1 MTGSDPLMARE
12 KQPNQVD
19 VDVGRRIRIQRKNKG
34 LSQSGLA
41 DALGITF
48 QQVQKYEK
56 GTNRVGASRI
66 SHIAQIL
73 EVPVAFFFDGNQPQA
88 GEEGSI
94 DHETKATELM
104 KFVASPVGRDLN
116 EAFMQIRSHS
126 VKKRVVN
133 LVKALALNSEDGP

>member
-1 MTGSDPLMARE
+1 MTGSDPLMTRAKR
-12 KQPNQVD
+12 PSQVD
-19 VDVGRRIRIQRKNKG
+19 VDVGRRIRVQRKNKG
-34 LSQSGLA
+34 LSQISLA

-73 EVPVAFFFDGNQPQA
+73 EVPVSFFFDGGQPKV
-88 GEEGSI
+88 GNEGSAG
-94 DHETKATELM
+94 DEKKATELM
-104 KFVASPVGRDLN
+104 QFVASSIGRDLN
-116 EAFMQIRSHS
+116 EAFIQIRSHS

-133 LVKALALNSEDGP
+133 LVKALAVSSDDTR

>member
-88 GEEGSI
+88 GEAGSI

-133 LVKALALNSEDGP
+133 LVKALALDSEDGP

>member
-1 MTGSDPLMARE
+1 MTGSDPLMTRAKR
-12 KQPNQVD
+12 PNQVD
-19 VDVGRRIRIQRKNKG
+19 VDVGRRIRVQRKNKG
-34 LSQSGLA
+34 LSQISLA

-73 EVPVAFFFDGNQPQA
+73 DVPVSFFFDDQPTA
-88 GEEGSI
+88 GKDDSAGDER
-94 DHETKATELM
+94 KATELM
-104 KFVASPVGRDLN
+104 QFVASSIGRDLN

-133 LVKALALNSEDGP
+133 LVKALAVGSDETR